1 MEDKHQESFHMP
13 SIQPVMGTSLYA
25 IQEEATTT
33 KSLRPLSLILTR
45 VHAGYFGITLSISSQ
60 ALLWKILSSPVNS
73 SQGLHHMFHKL
84 PSLSFLL
91 LWCLAFPIQVFLS
104 LLYTLKCFLHFNM
117 VKQEF
122 KHHVGVNYLF
132 APWVSWLL
140 LLQSSPWVS
149 PDSALYV
156 LLWWAF
162 VTPLIALDV
171 KIYGQWFTTEKRF
184 LSAFASTAS
193 HMTVLGNLVGARTAA
208 LMGWKESALCMFSLG
223 IIHYL
228 VIFVTLYQRLSG
240 ENYSPPNLRP
250 TLCLFFAVPSTA
262 SSSWRSISG
271 SFDQPS
277 KMMFYLS
284 LFIFASLACRP
295 LLFKRCMRRFNVA
308 WWVYSFS
315 LTFLALSSAEY
326 AHDMRGIRGKG
337 LMLALSALS
346 VVVFLSLLVLTALRL
361 DQLLWDEEQDE
372 EPSLGFPSDSESS

>member
-1 MEDKHQESFHMP
+1 MEDKNQELFHIP
-13 SIQPVMGTSLYA
+13 SIQPVMEASLYT
-25 IQEEATTT
+25 IQEEVTTT
-33 KSLRPLSLILTR
+33 KSLKPLSSILTR

-60 ALLWKILSSPVNS
+60 ALLWKFLSNQVNS

-91 LWCLAFPIQVFLS
+91 LWCLAFSTLVFLS
-104 LLYTLKCFLHFNM
+104 LIYILKCFLHFNM

-149 PDSALYV
+149 PNSELYAW
-156 LLWWAF
+156 LWWAF
-162 VTPLIALDV
+162 VAPLIALDV

-193 HMTVLGNLVGARTAA
+193 QMTVLGNLVGARAAA
-208 LMGWKESALCMFSLG
+208 LMGWKESAVCMFSLG

-240 ENYSPPNLRP
+240 ENNSLPNLRP
-250 TLCLFFAVPSTA
+250 TLFLFFAVPSTA
-262 SSSWRSISG
+262 SSAWNSISG
-271 SFDQPS
+271 SFDTPS

-284 LFIFASLACRP
+284 LFIFASL
-295 LLFKRCMRRFNVA
+295 VI
-308 WWVYSFS
+308 S
-315 LTFLALSSAEY
+315 
-326 AHDMRGIRGKG
+326 
-337 LMLALSALS
+337 
-346 VVVFLSLLVLTALRL
+346 
-361 DQLLWDEEQDE
+361 
-372 EPSLGFPSDSESS
+372 